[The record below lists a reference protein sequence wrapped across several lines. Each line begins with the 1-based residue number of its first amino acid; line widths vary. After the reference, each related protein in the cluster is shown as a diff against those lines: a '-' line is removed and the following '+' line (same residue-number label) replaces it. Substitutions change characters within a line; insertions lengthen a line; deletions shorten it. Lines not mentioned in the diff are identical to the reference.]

1 MSRTTYHTLFT
12 ACQRYADLAVIPR
25 SFLNDP
31 NLPSRSDT
39 HDISMAFILS
49 AFYMSCVGDLVPCMS
64 PQIVIRF
71 WEVAE
76 MLRGEGKLEV
86 TGQGLQ
92 WGVYTSECDTWSLV
106 SSLVSA
112 SWLL

>member
-1 MSRTTYHTLFT
+1 
-12 ACQRYADLAVIPR
+12 
-25 SFLNDP
+25 
-31 NLPSRSDT
+31 
-39 HDISMAFILS
+39 
-49 AFYMSCVGDLVPCMS
+49 
-64 PQIVIRF
+64 
-71 WEVAE
+71 